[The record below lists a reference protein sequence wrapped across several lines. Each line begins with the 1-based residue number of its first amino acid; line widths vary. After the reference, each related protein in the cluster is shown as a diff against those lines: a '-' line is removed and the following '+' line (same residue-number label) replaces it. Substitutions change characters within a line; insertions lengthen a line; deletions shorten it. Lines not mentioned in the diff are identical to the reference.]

1 MEKEN
6 RLNSISVK
14 DLAALNLPDFCPRCF
29 WIERHIWPFPRIPFP
44 GIFLVLD
51 AVGKKSIYRYF
62 EKKKKLPDWLKIKD
76 VVDVKIGTGDR
87 LKFKVFHKR
96 TGWYLT
102 GQPDLIFELKNKTFQ
117 ILDLKTARY
126 TQKQDEFLPQYRA
139 QLNGYAYLAPYFG
152 IKPISK
158 LSLVYCEPMGELR
171 DDNVFDLGFKTKI
184 IDIKINTKII
194 PQLLEKARE
203 IVDKKEPP
211 KARPNC
217 KGVCSWV
224 ERIKKDYGKIF

>member
-14 DLAALNLPDFCPRCF
+14 DLAALALPDFCPRCF

-44 GIFLVLD
+44 GIFSVLD

-62 EKKKKLPDWLKIKD
+62 SKKKKLPDWLKIQN
-76 VVDVKIGTGDR
+76 VIDVKIGVRDF
-87 LKFKVFHKR
+87 LKFKVFHKS

-102 GQPDLIFELKNKTFQ
+102 GQPDLIFELKDKSYY
-117 ILDLKTARY
+117 ILDLKTARF
-126 TQKQDEFLPQYRA
+126 TQRQDQFLPQYKA

-158 LSLVYCEPMGELR
+158 LSLVYCEPMGELH
-171 DDNVFDLGFKTKI
+171 DDNIFDLGFKTKI

-194 PQLLEKARE
+194 PELLKKARE
-203 IVDKKEPP
+203 IVEKKKPP

-217 KGVCSWV
+217 NGVCSWV
-224 ERIKKDYGKIF
+224 ERIKNDYEKII